1 MKKDKSII
9 NISEAELQAE
19 LKSIY
24 ENYTDDDFVKLYCIS
39 FFRWSML
46 KSFVMR
52 PIIRLS

>member
-9 NISEAELQAE
+9 NKSEAELQEE

-24 ENYTDDDFVKLYCIS
+24 ENYTDDDFVKLYRIS